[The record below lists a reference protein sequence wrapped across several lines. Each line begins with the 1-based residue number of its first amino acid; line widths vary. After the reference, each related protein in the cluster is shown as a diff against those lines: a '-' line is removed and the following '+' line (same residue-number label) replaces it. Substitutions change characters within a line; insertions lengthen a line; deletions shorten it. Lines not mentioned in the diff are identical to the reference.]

1 MANRRFQ
8 DVQALQREV
17 KIITGV
23 MGANVTAKPLGVS
36 TMAIDSNNLVI
47 TLEDKY
53 NDLVGISVIA
63 KTLTSAFTHV
73 DSVAFAASNKITI
86 DADAAVNAADE
97 FFITLFLKNTSV
109 TN

>member
-23 MGANVTAKPLGVS
+23 MGANVTDKPLGVS

-63 KTLTSAFTHV
+63 KSLTGSFTNV
-73 DSVAFAASNKITI
+73 DSVAFANSNQITI
-86 DADAAVNAADE
+86 DADANVDVADE

>member
-1 MANRRFQ
+1 MANRTFQ

-23 MGANVTAKPLGVS
+23 MGASVTDAPLGVS

-63 KTLTSAFTHV
+63 KTLTSSFSHVESVTFT
-73 DSVAFAASNKITI
+73 DSNKITI
-86 DADAAVNAADE
+86 DADQNVNSADE

-109 TN
+109 AR

>member
-36 TMAIDSNNLVI
+36 TMAVVANNLVI

-53 NDLVGISVIA
+53 NDLVGI
-63 KTLTSAFTHV
+63 
-73 DSVAFAASNKITI
+73 KITI